1 MTVPGFFRNSSFVLH
16 LTAAAAAAPA
26 PAVHFVAF
34 GFSGIS
40 SSFRGLGFSGG
51 VVLPIFARGL
61 DPPDGGGDN
70 ARLGD
75 RLDAFDAPFS
85 FWAASAF
92 GFGPVEIDVT
102 AEGTTRSE
110 PSPEDIIAFCA
121 AAAASDLMEA

>member
-40 SSFRGLGFSGG
+40 SSFRGLGLSGG
-51 VVLPIFARGL
+51 VVLPV
-61 DPPDGGGDN
+61 GDN